1 MVMVQALRESAP
13 APSLVAPLVYGIT
26 TTAHN
31 FRNVNF
37 SHVRRTRNKSAHLLA
52 RHAYGIIN
60 YCAWIEE
67 SHCFFRTSSSP

>member
-37 SHVRRTRNKSAHLLA
+37 SHVRRTRNKSTHLLA

-67 SHCFFRTSSSP
+67 NPCFF

>member
-26 TTAHN
+26 KTAHN

-37 SHVRRTRNKSAHLLA
+37 SHVRRT
-52 RHAYGIIN
+52 
-60 YCAWIEE
+60 
-67 SHCFFRTSSSP
+67 